1 MPHGRRSDTSPKC
14 QSSTPSL
21 LPLQEILK
29 ASGAALG
36 ARQAEA
42 LSLLSR
48 LRKAVQ
54 SHTLTESQILEALF
68 RYPQVVSW
76 LYDQVRRSCAG
87 RRVAYYHAK

>member
-1 MPHGRRSDTSPKC
+1 M
-14 QSSTPSL
+14 
-21 LPLQEILK
+21 QEILK